1 MIQMYMLN
9 PFILCCTL
17 IIFTSVAKGKK
28 SNFQLQLP
36 NFYDI
41 LCLSLKHIE

>member
-1 MIQMYMLN
+1 MIRMYMLN

-28 SNFQLQLP
+28 HNFQPQLP

-41 LCLSLKHIE
+41 LCLSLKYTE